1 MKKYDNSVP
10 ASIIEIPVDFFKTS
24 EEIYTTKN
32 NIYALNDKENSVLIC
47 DKNFDNKKYL
57 SFKEVGDL
65 MEIFLNN
72 IFEELEE
79 REG

>member
-32 NIYALNDKENSVLIC
+32 NIYALNDKENSVLI
-47 DKNFDNKKYL
+47 KNWNL
-57 SFKEVGDL
+57 L
-65 MEIFLNN
+65 LQLN
-72 IFEELEE
+72 LK
-79 REG
+79 

>member
-1 MKKYDNSVP
+1 MKKYGNSTP

-24 EEIYTTKN
+24 EEIYTSKH

-47 DKNFDNKKYL
+47 DKNFDNQKYL

-65 MEIFLNN
+65 MELFLNK
-72 IFEELEE
+72 IFDELEE
-79 REG
+79 KEN